1 MRNKIIIDNPQ
12 IKQNRIIYT
21 YKIEGEW
28 KEAFED
34 TDSFSIE
41 YSEDISAIPEGIAVV
56 PLLANILPMSW
67 VYDADIEVSVCD
79 EDFYYSIPNFKKGY
93 VDMYPMMN
101 LDGTI
106 RVEKLQKNLSY
117 KRDKEA
123 AFFSGGVDAFNTLV
137 SHAESHPILLTLW
150 GADVKLDDTVGW
162 MNVLTHLQ
170 ETALAFDTSYVTIKS
185 EFRTFLRH
193 ECLSQKVANS
203 GDGWWHGFQHGIGVI
218 CHAAPVA
225 YINGI
230 SKIYFA
236 SSYTAADKGKMTCAS
251 DPTIDNQVRFC
262 GTQIIHDGY
271 EFTRQMKVHNIVEYS
286 KKTGIKIPLRVCWEA
301 TGGSNCCNCEKC
313 WRTILAVYAD
323 GENPRDYGFEYTDRQ
338 LNQLAK
344 KMRYSGHKMFVALY
358 YESIQKSMRENCEQ
372 NDLPKALRWFYNV
385 DINRLGKIPLWKK
398 VERKI
403 KSCFRKTIKFWRR

>member
-1 MRNKIIIDNPQ
+1 MRNKIIINNPQ

-41 YSEDISAIPEGIAVV
+41 YSEDVSAIPSGIAVV

-67 VYDADIEVSVCD
+67 VYNADIEVSVCD

-93 VDMYPMMN
+93 MDMYPMMN

-117 KRDKEA
+117 KRNKEA

-150 GADVKLDDTVGW
+150 GADVKLEDTVGW
-162 MNVLTHLQ
+162 MNILTHLK
-170 ETALAFDTSYVTIKS
+170 ETAQAFDSSYVTIKS
-185 EFRTFLRH
+185 EFRNFLRQD
-193 ECLSQKVANS
+193 CLSQKVTKS
-203 GDGWWHGFQHGIGVI
+203 GDSWWHGFQHGIGII
-218 CHAAPVA
+218 CHAAPIA

-236 SSYTAADKGKMTCAS
+236 SSFTAADRGKVTCAS

-271 EFTRQMKVHNIVEYS
+271 EFTRQMKVHNIVKYS
-286 KKTGIKIPLRVCWEA
+286 KKTGIKIPLRVCWES

-313 WRTILAVYAD
+313 WRTILAVYAE
-323 GENPRDYGFEYTDRQ
+323 GENPRKYGFDYTDKQ
-338 LNQLAK
+338 LRQLAK
-344 KMRYSGHKMFVALY
+344 KIKYSGDPMFGALR
-358 YESIQKSMRENCEQ
+358 YEPIQKAMRQNCKEK
-372 NDLPKALRWFYNV
+372 NLPKSIRWFYHVNMS
-385 DINRLGKIPLWKK
+385 NLGKIPLWKK
-398 VERKI
+398 TGRKV
-403 KSCFRKTIKFWRR
+403 KRGLKTIVKLWRR